1 MDYISLIAIAITIIG
16 AVVKL
21 SLESLNKYGPMRQ
34 QIREEGPQ
42 SHQARGY
49 ARQRKRAIRNARIV
63 LIVFA
68 IAVCSFGIFTLVR
81 YWNVLKQN
89 EDALYFSIWLFFA
102 MVAGMFV
109 QVLAHNYRSGNPLFH
124 VEASQL
130 IFPLLFSI
138 IVFYPIW
145 AIGVSATHSF
155 FSIHAAFLNGY
166 FWESIVS
173 SAQPLEKYKRY
184 NF

>member
-1 MDYISLIAIAITIIG
+1 MDYTSIIAIVITIIG
-16 AVVKL
+16 AVLKI
-21 SLESLNKYGPMRQ
+21 SLESLNKYMPRGQ
-34 QIREEGPQ
+34 EIRAESPQ
-42 SHQARGY
+42 FRSRV
-49 ARQRKRAIRNARIV
+49 RPPKRAIRNARVV

-68 IAVCSFGIFTLVR
+68 IAVCSFGIITLVR
-81 YWNVLKQN
+81 YWNALKQN
-89 EDALYFSIWLFFA
+89 EDALYFSVWLFFA

-109 QVLAHNYRSGNPLFH
+109 QVLAHNYRSGDPLFH
-124 VEASQL
+124 VAASQL

-145 AIGVSATHSF
+145 AISVSATHSF

-166 FWESIVS
+166 FWESVVS